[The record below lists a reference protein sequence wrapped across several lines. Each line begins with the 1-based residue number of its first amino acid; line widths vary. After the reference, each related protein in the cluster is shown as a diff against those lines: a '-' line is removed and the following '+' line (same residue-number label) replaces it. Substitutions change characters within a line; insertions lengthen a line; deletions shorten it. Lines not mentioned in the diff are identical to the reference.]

1 MQTLFSSAGLL
12 VGTFFFACS
21 LTPSLLPRPFEI
33 QGLLSGL
40 TFAVGYGIGVSVIW
54 LWRVLQ
60 LPLLSPRNSR
70 RVTIALTLI
79 CAVAVV
85 ASLWRAG
92 RWQDSIRLR
101 MGLDESNGVQPIF
114 VGLIA
119 IGIFLLVWGLAKLF
133 QWVFRRLVLILDRRV
148 PARISRIIAIVISV
162 IIFWTVIDGL
172 FVRTV
177 LQVAD
182 RSFQRLDAMMDDDL
196 PRPDQKNQT
205 GSVESLVVWEELG
218 SQGRD
223 FVASGPTASDLSD
236 FLGAPTPS
244 PIRVYVGLNSA
255 ETAAE
260 RARLALDELIRV
272 GGFDRSVLLLVT
284 PTGTG
289 WVDPASQD
297 TVEYLHRGDI
307 ATVAAQY
314 SYLNSPLSLLTE
326 AEYGAEMARALFTEI
341 YGHWRKL
348 PKATRPSLYLHGL
361 SLGSLNSDLS
371 FDLYDI
377 IDDPFQGAL
386 WSGPPFRH
394 ETWSRLTAERTAR
407 STAWLPQF
415 RDRSVVRFM
424 NQPDLMEPQQRLDF
438 EQEKW
443 GDFRIAFLQHASDP
457 IVFFSF
463 QSAWQEPAWMRSP
476 RGADVSPELRW
487 FPIVTMLQVA
497 ADMIV
502 GTAPP
507 GFGHEYAPAD
517 YIDAWHALS
526 EPAGWSAQELQR
538 LKDLFRAK
546 QPPSQ

>member
-1 MQTLFSSAGLL
+1 MQKLFSSAGLL

-54 LWRVLQ
+54 LWRVLH
-60 LPLLSPRNSR
+60 LPLLSPRSSR
-70 RVTIALTLI
+70 KVTIALALL
-79 CAVAVV
+79 CSVAVV

-101 MGLDESNGVQPIF
+101 MGLDESTGVQPIY
-114 VGLIA
+114 VGFIA
-119 IGIFLLVWGLAKLF
+119 IVIFLLVWGLAQLF
-133 QWVFRRLVLILDRRV
+133 QWVFQRLVLMLDRRV
-148 PARISRIIAIVISV
+148 PARISRIVATLISV
-162 IIFWTVIDGL
+162 FLFWTVINGL
-172 FVRTV
+172 LVRTV

-196 PRPDQKNQT
+196 PRPEQRNQT
-205 GSVESLVVWEELG
+205 GSVESLVAWEELG

-236 FLGAPTPS
+236 FLGAPTLA

-272 GGFDRSVLLLVT
+272 GGFERSVLLLVT

-394 ETWSRLTAERTAR
+394 ETWQRLTAERTAG

-438 EQEKW
+438 EREKW

-463 QSAWQEPAWMRSP
+463 QSAWQEPAWMQGP

-507 GFGHEYAPAD
+507 GYGHEYAPAD
-517 YIDAWHALS
+517 YIDAWHALT
-526 EPAGWSAQELQR
+526 EPADWSTEELQR
-538 LKDLFRAK
+538 LKDFFRTET
-546 QPPSQ
+546 